1 MVVRCESPSR
11 FRMPKRWPEYFD
23 APEEAWTEVAG
34 SASLGGQVDAS
45 SWSTC
50 QVICELT
57 NRIEK
62 LELYIEK
69 LERKLTSKSAWESN
83 DSF

>member
-1 MVVRCESPSR
+1 
-11 FRMPKRWPEYFD
+11 MPKRWPEYFD
-23 APEEAWTEVAG
+23 APEFAWMEVAVAG

-45 SWSTC
+45 SWSIC

-62 LELYIEK
+62 LELQ
-69 LERKLTSKSAWESN
+69 LASQSTDNGGTA
-83 DSF
+83 

>member
-1 MVVRCESPSR
+1 
-11 FRMPKRWPEYFD
+11 MPKRWPEYFD
-23 APEEAWTEVAG
+23 APEHAWMDVAG

-45 SWSTC
+45 SWSIC

-62 LELYIEK
+62 LELQ
-69 LERKLTSKSAWESN
+69 LASQPTDNGDTAR
-83 DSF
+83 